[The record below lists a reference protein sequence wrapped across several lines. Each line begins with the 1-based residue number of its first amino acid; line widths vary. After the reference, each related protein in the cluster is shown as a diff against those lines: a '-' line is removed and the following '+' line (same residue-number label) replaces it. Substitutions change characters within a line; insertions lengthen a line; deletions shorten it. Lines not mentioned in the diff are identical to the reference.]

1 MINYSLMF
9 ACSQDGFIAKKE
21 GDNPALWTS
30 KEDHQLLSD
39 QISISDWCVMG
50 RKTHELNPREDRK
63 RIIFSR
69 QVQSIQVINPEIPN
83 QLYFN
88 PDVCQI
94 SEFENLVSD
103 NSNVLVLGG
112 TRVHDFFLYLD
123 VLSKISVTIEPLTF
137 TSGIPA
143 FSFLNFNDLDAFLI
157 TRGYLKNQKTIN
169 EKTKLITFSR

>member
-9 ACSQDGFIAKKE
+9 ACSNDGFIAKKE

-30 KEDHQLLSD
+30 KEDHELLSD
-39 QISISDWCVMG
+39 EISRSDWCVLG
-50 RKTHELNPREDRK
+50 RKTHELNPRKDRK

-69 QVQSIQVINPEIPN
+69 KVKSIEVINTKIPN

-88 PDVCQI
+88 PDICQI
-94 SEFENLVSD
+94 SEFENLVGH
-103 NSNVLVLGG
+103 NSNVLILGG

-123 VLSKISVTIEPLTF
+123 VLSKIYITIEPLDF
-137 TSGIPA
+137 KSGIPA
-143 FSFLNFNDLDAFLI
+143 FSFINFNDIEAFLT
-157 TRGYLKNQKTIN
+157 TRGYSINKKNIN